1 MSFCTKSSK
10 KIVVPMT
17 NKSFYSDPSRVKSET
32 DAIKT
37 KWGYIVNPVSQLVG
51 LPAEVIFAF
60 IKIESE
66 GKADA
71 VGGISLGLMQINPLT
86 GSTAFFT
93 DLNQKRLTNGELS
106 YLKLGI
112 QKAGG
117 NPNKVDLRNLKK
129 DANGKYILN
138 PSLFTRKE
146 LLQPEVNVLLGSIFA
161 KQLIDT
167 THDADNT
174 ARLDKV
180 ITIYNTG
187 FKTQQMAKKFT
198 GTTDQLM
205 AKVPSITQAY
215 IKKFVIKNGIID
227 SITTQGVLII

>member
-1 MSFCTKSSK
+1 
-10 KIVVPMT
+10 MT
-17 NKSFYSDPSRVKSET
+17 NKSFYSDPSKVKAET
-32 DAIKT
+32 DVIKS

-51 LPAEVIFAF
+51 LPAEVIYAF

-66 GKADA
+66 GDATA

-86 GSTAFFT
+86 GATAFFT

-112 QKAGG
+112 KKAGG
-117 NPNKVDLRNLKK
+117 NPNKVDLANLKK
-129 DANGKYILN
+129 DAKGKYILN
-138 PSLFTRKE
+138 TTLFTRKE

-187 FKTQQMAKKFT
+187 FKTQQMAKKFK
-198 GTTDQLM
+198 GTTDELM
-205 AKVPSITQAY
+205 AKVPSITKSY
-215 IKKFVIKNGIID
+215 IKKFVGKNGVID
-227 SITTQGVLII
+227 SLTTSRTIIF

>member
-1 MSFCTKSSK
+1 
-10 KIVVPMT
+10 MT
-17 NKSFYSDPSRVKSET
+17 NKSFYSDPSKVKAET
-32 DAIKT
+32 DVIKG

-51 LPAEVIFAF
+51 LPAEVIYAF

-66 GKADA
+66 GDATA

-86 GSTAFFT
+86 GATAFFT

-112 QKAGG
+112 KKAGG
-117 NPNKVDLRNLKK
+117 NPNKVDLANLKK

-138 PSLFTRKE
+138 STLFTRKE

-187 FKTQQMAKKFT
+187 FKTQQMAKKFK
-198 GTTDQLM
+198 GTTDELM
-205 AKVPSITQAY
+205 AKVPSITKSY
-215 IKKFVIKNGIID
+215 IKKFVGKNGVID
-227 SITTQGVLII
+227 SLTTSRTIII

>member
-1 MSFCTKSSK
+1 
-10 KIVVPMT
+10 MT
-17 NKSFYSDPSRVKSET
+17 NKSFYSDPSKVKAET
-32 DAIKT
+32 DVIKS

-51 LPAEVIFAF
+51 LPAEVIYAF

-66 GKADA
+66 GDATA

-86 GSTAFFT
+86 GATAFFT

-112 QKAGG
+112 KKAGG
-117 NPNKVDLRNLKK
+117 NPNKVDLANLKK

-138 PSLFTRKE
+138 STLFTRKE

-187 FKTQQMAKKFT
+187 FKTQQMAKKFK
-198 GTTDQLM
+198 GTTDELM
-205 AKVPSITQAY
+205 AKVPSITKSY
-215 IKKFVIKNGIID
+215 IKKFVGKNGVID
-227 SITTQGVLII
+227 SLTTSRTIII